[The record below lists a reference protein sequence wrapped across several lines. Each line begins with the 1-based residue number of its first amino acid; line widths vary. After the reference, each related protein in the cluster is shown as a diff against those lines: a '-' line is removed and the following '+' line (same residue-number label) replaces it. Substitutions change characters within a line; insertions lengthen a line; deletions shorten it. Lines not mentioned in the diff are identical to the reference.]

1 MRLILY
7 FFLLSAVTFIPSDV
21 YAQETL
27 EAWQHQGKSD
37 TFPTGIRSDEW
48 YALHKNARSKKI
60 IVAVLDSGI
69 DINHPDLKD
78 NIWVNPGEIPANGI
92 DDDQNGYTDDL
103 HGWNFLGGPDGQS
116 VIHESL
122 EVTREYAKERII
134 WEGLDTG
141 KLKGKKKKA
150 YEAFLEKKDLIETKR
165 AGAEKQLEEM
175 EVTSELVMSALFAA
189 KEALN
194 GDSLD
199 VSLLENSA
207 SEEVQIAASIIQ
219 NIQDQGIDVESIDW
233 LIEVAEE
240 QFEEMIAPNEEV
252 LLYTYNPDY
261 NARSIIEEDYFD
273 FSKNNYGNNQ
283 VDGDFAVHGT
293 HVAGIIAATRHND
306 LGMDGVADD
315 VAIMCLKVVPNG
327 DERDKDV
334 ANAIRYAV
342 DNGALVVNMSFGKG
356 YSPEKFLV
364 DEAMKYAARH
374 DVLLVVGAGNE
385 STNIDVE
392 PKFPNDEYS
401 KKSLFGPKRA
411 KNFLSI
417 GALSPE
423 GGKEAVAEFSNYGR
437 EDVDVF
443 APGVF
448 IYSTTPDSTYEFLS
462 GTSMAAPMVSG
473 MAALIRS
480 RYPGL
485 SAVQVK
491 QIIMESSRSLPSKL
505 IQPGTFD
512 EVPAEELCVSAGMVD
527 VVRAMQLAAKTNGK
541 AKLKKRKEG
550 TAYQAMPSRT

>member
-1 MRLILY
+1 MRSILY
-7 FFLLSAVTFIPSDV
+7 FFLLTGIAVITTGV
-21 YAQETL
+21 QAQEQLDT
-27 EAWQHQGKSD
+27 WQHQGGND
-37 TFPTGIRSDEW
+37 TFPTGIRSGEW
-48 YALHKNARSKKI
+48 YAMKSKTSSKKI

-69 DINHPDLKD
+69 DIHHPDLTD
-78 NIWVNPGEIPANGI
+78 NIWVNPGEIPGNGI

-103 HGWNFLGGPDGQS
+103 HGWNFLGGPNGES

-122 EVTREYAKERII
+122 EVTREYAKERSI
-134 WEGLDTG
+134 WEDADVG

-150 YEAFLEKKDLIETKR
+150 YVAYLEKKDLIETRR
-165 AGAEKQLEEM
+165 AGAEKQLAEM
-175 EVTSELVMSALFAA
+175 QVTSELVMGALYAA
-189 KEALN
+189 KEELN

-199 VSLLENSA
+199 VGRLENA
-207 SEEVQIAASIIQ
+207 TREEVQIAASIIQ
-219 NIQDQGIDVESIDW
+219 NVQEQGIEVESIDW
-233 LIEVAEE
+233 LIEIAEM
-240 QFEEMIAPNEEV
+240 QFEEMILPYEED
-252 LLYTYNPDY
+252 LQYTYNPDY
-261 NARSIIEEDYFD
+261 DARKIIEEDYFD

-306 LGMDGVADD
+306 LGMDGVADN

-364 DEAMKYAARH
+364 DDAMKYAAKH

-385 STNIDVE
+385 STNIDEE
-392 PKFPNDEYS
+392 PKFPNDLYR
-401 KKSLFGPKRA
+401 KKPLFGSKRA

-437 EDVDVF
+437 EDVDIF

-462 GTSMAAPMVSG
+462 GTSMAAPVVSG

-480 RYPGL
+480 RYPDL
-485 SAVQVK
+485 SALQVK
-491 QIIMESSRSLPSKL
+491 EIIMESSRKLPTKL

-512 EVPAEELCVSAGMVD
+512 EVSAEDLCVSAGMAD
-527 VVRAMQLAAKTNGK
+527 VVRAMQLAAKTKGK
-541 AKLKKRKEG
+541 AKLKKRKEKSLYPG
-550 TAYQAMPSRT
+550 KKTRT